1 MAGIFLVGLGVREVG
16 DEPVP
21 EMHFL
26 EYLFLCQD
34 SLVINNTH
42 THTTF
47 ERVPCTFIYSFGLNL
62 S

>member
-42 THTTF
+42 TQHLKEF
-47 ERVPCTFIYSFGLNL
+47 LVHSFIHLD
-62 S
+62 